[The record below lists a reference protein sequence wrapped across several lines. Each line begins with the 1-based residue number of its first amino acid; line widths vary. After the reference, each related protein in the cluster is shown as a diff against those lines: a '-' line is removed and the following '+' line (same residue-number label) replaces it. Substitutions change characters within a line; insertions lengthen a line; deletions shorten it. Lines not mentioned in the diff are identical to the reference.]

1 MGGINMSETT
11 INFENLVVSQSNPVR
26 RMGYTPDI
34 KRFTRIKKL
43 SNLKNRNKYNLDRP
57 KRLESKDRKRNS
69 PMKFIIRNRR
79 RATRELYSKLIPD
92 KKTEWN
98 EYLNKINGAPI

>member
-1 MGGINMSETT
+1 MSETA
-11 INFENLVVSQSNPVR
+11 IDFESLVASQSNPVR
-26 RMGYTPDI
+26 RIDYTPDI
-34 KRFTRIKKL
+34 KRFNRNKKL
-43 SNLKNRNKYNLDRP
+43 SNIKNRIKYNSERP
-57 KRLESKDRKRNS
+57 KQFESKDRKRNS